1 MSNENTESMTKL
13 FLRLEEIRNQVQRS
27 NQIDLDS
34 ILPIFEET
42 EEISNK
48 LNEKLN
54 NVIKAIEEKRQKRE

>member
-48 LNEKLN
+48 LTEKLN

>member
-1 MSNENTESMTKL
+1 MSNQNTESMTKL

-27 NQIDLDS
+27 NQIDLDA

-48 LNEKLN
+48 LTEKLN

>member
-1 MSNENTESMTKL
+1 MSDNNTESMTKL

-42 EEISNK
+42 EEISSK

-54 NVIKAIEEKRQKRE
+54 NVIKVIELKRQKRE

>member
-1 MSNENTESMTKL
+1 MTNNTESMTKL
-13 FLRLEEIRNQVQRS
+13 FARLEEIRNYVQRS
-27 NQIDLDS
+27 NQVDLDS

-54 NVIKAIEEKRQKRE
+54 NVIKVIEEKRQKRE

>member
-1 MSNENTESMTKL
+1 MSNNNTESMTKL

-42 EEISNK
+42 EEISSK
-48 LNEKLN
+48 LNEKLD
-54 NVIKAIEEKRQKRE
+54 NVIKVIEQKRQKRE